1 MPKEKVL
8 VLGANGFLGSH
19 VVDYL
24 VEEGFLVRAFDM
36 YADYSNTRF
45 FKNEAIEL
53 FEGNFLNQT
62 DIKDA
67 LSDISYVIHLV
78 STTNPATA
86 ESDPLIDIDTNI
98 RGSVELFQ
106 QCVSNAK
113 IKKII
118 YSSSG
123 GTVYGDHDINRPIS
137 EMDYTWPVSPYGIG
151 KLTVENYLHYFDKK
165 FNQPYT
171 VFRIAN
177 PYGERQPTARKQG
190 GIPIF
195 TEKIM
200 KDELITVLGD
210 GSMIRD
216 YIYVKDVAKI
226 IAKSLKKTLKHSVYN
241 VGSGEGHTVSEI
253 IKEIEIATQK
263 KAKIENRE
271 VPSTFVNYSVLDNHR
286 CASEFPEVDLTDL
299 KTGIFRLVT
308 EFKANK

>member
-98 RGSVELFQ
+98 RG
-106 QCVSNAK
+106 
-113 IKKII
+113 
-118 YSSSG
+118 
-123 GTVYGDHDINRPIS
+123 R
-137 EMDYTWPVSPYGIG
+137 
-151 KLTVENYLHYFDKK
+151 
-165 FNQPYT
+165 
-171 VFRIAN
+171 
-177 PYGERQPTARKQG
+177 
-190 GIPIF
+190 
-195 TEKIM
+195 
-200 KDELITVLGD
+200 
-210 GSMIRD
+210 
-216 YIYVKDVAKI
+216 
-226 IAKSLKKTLKHSVYN
+226 
-241 VGSGEGHTVSEI
+241 VG
-253 IKEIEIATQK
+253 
-263 KAKIENRE
+263 
-271 VPSTFVNYSVLDNHR
+271 
-286 CASEFPEVDLTDL
+286 
-299 KTGIFRLVT
+299 
-308 EFKANK
+308 